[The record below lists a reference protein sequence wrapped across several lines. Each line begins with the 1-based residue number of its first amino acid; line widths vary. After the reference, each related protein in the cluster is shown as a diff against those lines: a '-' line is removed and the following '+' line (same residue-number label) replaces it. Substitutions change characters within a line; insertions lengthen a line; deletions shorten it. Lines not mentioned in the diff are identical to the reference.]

1 MTRCPFNLSAGK
13 VSDSQQMVHKAE
25 KQACRAFPD
34 QNGDG
39 IVSGPKRNFQVLSPR
54 PTMK

>member
-1 MTRCPFNLSAGK
+1 